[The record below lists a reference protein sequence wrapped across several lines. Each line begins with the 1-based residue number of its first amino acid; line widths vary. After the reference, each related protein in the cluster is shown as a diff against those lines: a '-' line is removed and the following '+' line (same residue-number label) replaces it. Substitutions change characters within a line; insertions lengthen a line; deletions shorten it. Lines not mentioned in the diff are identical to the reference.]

1 MGEERVGFPSDFFF
15 WLLFLF
21 LLLPCSEERKCQRG
35 GGCLM
40 AVLFTSIQVRSKGGE
55 KEELQ
60 DVGIYTLLS
69 QILTFEYKKLVGL
82 SCL

>member
-1 MGEERVGFPSDFFF
+1 MGEESGVPVGLLCLGYYYFFF
-15 WLLFLF
+15 RAARKENVT
-21 LLLPCSEERKCQRG
+21 EEE
-35 GGCLM
+35 GCLHGI
-40 AVLFTSIQVRSKGGE
+40 LFISIRSRGGE

-69 QILTFEYKKLVGL
+69 QILTFEHKKSVGL